1 MNENQFERF
10 NKDLVLR
17 EKLALQRTIMA
28 NQTTFLA
35 FLRTSLYFVVAG
47 LTIHQVLEVK
57 GGHFFE
63 GLFLSIASVLFL
75 IGIINF
81 FVQKRLIEKSKIH
94 IGNYKMEYLG
104 ERVENGI
111 LQKEKRTKKFPIKL
125 IKK

>member
-1 MNENQFERF
+1 MNENQSEQF

-47 LTIHQVLEVK
+47 LTIHQVLEIK

-63 GLFLSIASVLFL
+63 GLFLSIVSVLLL

-81 FVQKRLIEKSKIH
+81 FVQKKSIEQSKIH
-94 IGNYKMEYLG
+94 IGNYKMEYFG
-104 ERVENGI
+104 ETVENGV
-111 LQKEKRTKKFPIKL
+111 LQKEKRTKKPIHQ

>member
-1 MNENQFERF
+1 MNEKQLEQF

-63 GLFLSIASVLFL
+63 GLFLSIAALLFL
-75 IGIINF
+75 LGIINF
-81 FVQKRLIEKSKIH
+81 FVQKRWIEKSKIH
-94 IGNYKMEYLG
+94 I
-104 ERVENGI
+104 
-111 LQKEKRTKKFPIKL
+111 
-125 IKK
+125 

>member
-1 MNENQFERF
+1 MNEKQFEQF

-28 NQTTFLA
+28 NQTTFPA

-75 IGIINF
+75 LGIINF
-81 FVQKRLIEKSKIH
+81 FVQKRWIEKSKIH

-104 ERVENGI
+104 ESIENGI
-111 LQKEKRTKKFPIKL
+111 LRKNKRTRKPLIHRFKK
-125 IKK
+125 